1 MLSTGFLTG
10 ALALLCLIAL
20 IVSMVRHKLSKEGK
34 NKSSDLKG
42 VFFAI
47 GFLPMAIVTLSSFRF
62 HSPAIA
68 NFFAF
73 MRNPFLSIEFTLD
86 AFAGLGEFSFVID
99 FFTAILF
106 GSTVAITI
114 SEAFEPSC
122 VSARVSDGRGRSEAS
137 FDVIEP
143 EYKES
148 AVSYLRYCRFLS

>member
-1 MLSTGFLTG
+1 
-10 ALALLCLIAL
+10 
-20 IVSMVRHKLSKEGK
+20 
-34 NKSSDLKG
+34 
-42 VFFAI
+42 
-47 GFLPMAIVTLSSFRF
+47 
-62 HSPAIA
+62 
-68 NFFAF
+68 
-73 MRNPFLSIEFTLD
+73 
-86 AFAGLGEFSFVID
+86 
-99 FFTAILF
+99 LF